1 MISFIFL
8 EEGTKVE
15 IPSQIQ
21 PSLNLKKMYLTYL
34 DVIIAQGEESNWS
47 ETSAFEIYSF
57 NASSAI
63 HLFKGA
69 NLKKNKK

>member
-1 MISFIFL
+1 
-8 EEGTKVE
+8 
-15 IPSQIQ
+15 
-21 PSLNLKKMYLTYL
+21 MYLTYL

-69 NLKKNKK
+69 NLKKIKK